1 MPFTATSTDIVNQ
14 ALMYMGGN
22 QPPVTGTAP
31 NFDDSPSGQAA
42 KQFYTPIVQTVGRQ
56 FEWDM
61 ARNQFTLVLTPNG
74 SSAPQWPYEYFY
86 PSPAIDIWQLL
97 PAVLTDPNNPLP
109 TNWVVGNTLVASVQT
124 KVIWANVQNA
134 LAVLN
139 NSPTEAI
146 WDSLYRESV
155 VRLLAS
161 VMSMALAG
169 RPDSAQAYLESYGAF
184 EQIGEGR
191 DS

>member
-1 MPFTATSTDIVNQ
+1 MPVTSNDIVNQ

-31 NFDDSPSGQAA
+31 NFDDSPSGKAA
-42 KQFYTPIVQTVGRQ
+42 KQFYTPVVQSVGRT

-61 ARNQFTLVLTPNG
+61 ARNQVALTLTANVSNPPLWAFEYLYPPNG
-74 SSAPQWPYEYFY
+74 
-86 PSPAIDIWQLL
+86 IDVWQILNSTQADL
-97 PAVLTDPNNPLP
+97 NNPLP
-109 TNWVVGNTLVASVQT
+109 SNFVVGNTLVASVQK
-124 KVIWANVQNA
+124 KVIWTDVANA
-134 LAVLN
+134 LAIYN
-139 NSPTEAI
+139 NSPTEGV
-146 WDSLYRESV
+146 WDSLFRESV

-169 RPDSAQAYLESYGAF
+169 RPDSAQSYLESYGAF